1 MRGAALAL
9 LALAACAGDETVS
22 RFADGAATYRLS
34 EIDGASFPA
43 RATIRFAEAG
53 RVSGTGPCN
62 SFTAPQ
68 IVPYPWIEIGPIAA
82 TRRAC
87 PALEAERRYFAA
99 LREMTLAEVAEGT
112 LILST
117 PEGREMVFQAD

>member
-1 MRGAALAL
+1 MPRRDASAAPGPATASPPRRSCRTRG
-9 LALAACAGDETVS
+9 S
-22 RFADGAATYRLS
+22 RS
-34 EIDGASFPA
+34 A
-43 RATIRFAEAG
+43 RSPR
-53 RVSGTGPCN
+53 P
-62 SFTAPQ
+62 
-68 IVPYPWIEIGPIAA
+68 AA

-117 PEGREMVFQAD
+117 PEGRKMVFQAD